1 MDPFGSNDR
10 VPVATEGLKGLR
22 EEEGER
28 AKGAPIAEDIQF
40 STPLTPSTLAQSNQ
54 QRMGNFLRGRN
65 KAGHSRDI
73 EPGGKMHADKEP
85 IIVIAIYQS
94 REKRF
99 IVAGPPETRRGLLNT
114 SLEKRC
120 TTLSL
125 NFSRFDDTYLVIS
138 SESLG
143 ETNNKNRSRNSRNID
158 FTLLRL
164 QVFGIFHFSYFELIK
179 I

>member
-54 QRMGNFLRGRN
+54 QRMGNFLGGRN

-99 IVAGPPETRRGLLNT
+99 IVGELPETRRGLLNT
-114 SLEKRC
+114 SFEKRC

-125 NFSRFDDTYLVIS
+125 NFSPFYDTYLVIS
-138 SESLG
+138 SESVG
-143 ETNNKNRSRNSRNID
+143 EINNKNRSRNN
-158 FTLLRL
+158 RL
-164 QVFGIFHFSYFELIK
+164 QVFRIFHFSYFELIK